1 MKSSTKNDPKPLR
14 DFAYYQQRFRNRVFS
29 RLVSFITEQAQ
40 RERLTQKEYAER
52 ARKDPAL
59 ISRLLSGPS
68 NLTLD
73 TISDLLLPFDAEAE
87 PPEIVLFRDRRPANY
102 IHPLMARALNVAPA
116 PGVAKAQSTDSG
128 RKVIELPGSGVK
140 IDFKARAGMG

>member
-29 RLVSFITEQAQ
+29 KLVSFITDQAQ
-40 RERLTQKEYAER
+40 REQITQKEFAEM

-59 ISRLLSGPS
+59 ISRLLSGPR

-73 TISDLLLPFDAEAE
+73 TISDLLLACDAEAE
-87 PPEIVLFRDRRPANY
+87 PPDIVLFRDRRPPNY
-102 IHPLMARALNVAPA
+102 IHPLMARTLKAAPA
-116 PGVAKAQSTDSG
+116 PGVAKAQSADSG
-128 RKVIELPGSGVK
+128 KKVIELAGSRLK
-140 IDFKARAGMG
+140 IDVKTHAGVG